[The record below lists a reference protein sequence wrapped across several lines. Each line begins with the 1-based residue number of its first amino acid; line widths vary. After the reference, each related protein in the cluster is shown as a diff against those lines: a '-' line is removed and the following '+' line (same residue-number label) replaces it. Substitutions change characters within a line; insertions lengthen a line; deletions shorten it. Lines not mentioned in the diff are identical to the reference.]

1 MICKQKEIHSLDFFV
16 SFFVKKKR
24 KESKIIAQIEII
36 GSFFIKV
43 ELNPIQCMVLENY
56 LMNEVLLDLL

>member
-36 GSFFIKV
+36 GFFFILV

-56 LMNEVLLDLL
+56 LMIVVLLGRL

>member
-43 ELNPIQCMVLENY
+43 ELNPIQCVVLENY